1 MLVLHL
7 AGIRTLR
14 VMRELLHYDSTPAPY
29 GVGSELLTAGI
40 VVCPRIAQIGMIN
53 IFPFGFWLEQPMI

>member
-1 MLVLHL
+1 
-7 AGIRTLR
+7 
-14 VMRELLHYDSTPAPY
+14 MRELLHYDSTPAPY

-53 IFPFGFWLEQPMI
+53 IFPFGFWLEHPMI